1 MGPTWVATEE
11 HSLVMQAVEMDYQ
24 RLDIHGYNKTSTS
37 QSEQYGGTITEWTE
51 LLSSAVVLLQQTFRF
66 AAEIE

>member
-1 MGPTWVATEE
+1 
-11 HSLVMQAVEMDYQ
+11 MQAVEMDYQ

-51 LLSSAVVLLQQTFRF
+51 LLSSAVVLFQQTFRF